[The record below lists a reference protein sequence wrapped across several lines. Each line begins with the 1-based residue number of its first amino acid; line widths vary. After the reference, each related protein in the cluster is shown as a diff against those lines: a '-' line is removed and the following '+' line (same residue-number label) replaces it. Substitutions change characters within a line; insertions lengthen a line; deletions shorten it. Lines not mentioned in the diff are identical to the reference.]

1 MSQFDDFIDAAKA
14 NLSVL
19 GKDSFE
25 GYSAQVKAM
34 VQSALDKAKANLTQ
48 WTAQLAVGQLTQAE
62 FKNLVQGETD
72 LTEIAGYTAA
82 GMSLA
87 EAQRLRDA
95 VTLTV
100 IDTALDT
107 FLRPS
112 PGPAPPS

>member
-1 MSQFDDFIDAAKA
+1 MSQFDDFLAAARA

-19 GKDSFE
+19 GKTSFE

-34 VQSALDKAKANLTQ
+34 AQAALDKAEANLKL
-48 WTAQLAVGQLTQAE
+48 WTAQLAGGQLTPAE
-62 FKNLVQGETD
+62 FKSLVQGETD

-82 GMSLA
+82 GISLA

-100 IDTALDT
+100 INTALDT
-107 FLRPS
+107 FLGS
-112 PGPAPPS
+112 SS

>member
-1 MSQFDDFIDAAKA
+1 MSQFDDFLDAAKA

-19 GKDSFE
+19 GKDSFD
-25 GYSAQVKAM
+25 GYSAEVKAM
-34 VQSALDKAKANLTQ
+34 VQTALDKAEANLKR
-48 WTAQLAVGQLTQAE
+48 WTAQLTGNQLTDAE

-82 GMSLA
+82 GMSIA

-100 IDTALDT
+100 INTALDT
-107 FLRPS
+107 FLKPS
-112 PGPAPPS
+112 PPS

>member
-1 MSQFDDFIDAAKA
+1 MSQFDDFLVAVRA

-25 GYSAQVKAM
+25 GYSDQVKAL
-34 VQSALDKAKANLTQ
+34 VQAALARARANLEL
-48 WTAQLAVGQLTQAE
+48 WTAQLAGGQLSQAE
-62 FKNLVQGETD
+62 FKSLVQGETD

-82 GMSLA
+82 GISLA

-100 IDTALDT
+100 INTALDA
-107 FLRPS
+107 FLT
-112 PGPAPPS
+112 PGRAPGSGI

>member
-14 NLSVL
+14 NLAVL

-25 GYSAQVKAM
+25 GYSTEVKAM
-34 VQSALDKAKANLTQ
+34 AQAALDKAEANLRR
-48 WTAQLAVGQLTQAE
+48 WTAQLAVSQLTQAE

-100 IDTALDT
+100 ITTALDT
-107 FLRPS
+107 FLKPR
-112 PGPAPPS
+112 PPS

>member
-1 MSQFDDFIDAAKA
+1 MSQFDDFLDAAKA

-19 GKDSFE
+19 GKDSFD
-25 GYSAQVKAM
+25 GYSAEVKAM
-34 VQSALDKAKANLTQ
+34 VQTALDKAEANLKR
-48 WTAQLAVGQLTQAE
+48 WTAQLTGNQLTDAE

-82 GMSLA
+82 GMSIA

-100 IDTALDT
+100 INTALDT
-107 FLRPS
+107 FLKPDPS
-112 PGPAPPS
+112 